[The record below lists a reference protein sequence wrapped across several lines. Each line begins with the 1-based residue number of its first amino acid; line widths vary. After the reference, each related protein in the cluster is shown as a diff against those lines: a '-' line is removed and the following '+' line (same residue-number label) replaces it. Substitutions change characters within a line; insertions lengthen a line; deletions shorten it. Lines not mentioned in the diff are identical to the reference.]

1 MNRDLVT
8 AELSAANRDRFGPFQ
23 PWFFYGVAVVEI
35 VMMTA
40 FGFAIIKSII
50 HRKQFDNHAW
60 WLIST
65 VFIIMMPALGRGIQ
79 NIHIAMQIKNFP
91 NADIMSSLYLTQGI
105 IIAMILAGAWK
116 YKKLNHPATFLAI
129 GVNMFVLFLEPIGR
143 SESVQEFLKF
153 MIKG

>member
-1 MNRDLVT
+1 
-8 AELSAANRDRFGPFQ
+8 
-23 PWFFYGVAVVEI
+23 
-35 VMMTA
+35 
-40 FGFAIIKSII
+40 
-50 HRKQFDNHAW
+50 
-60 WLIST
+60 
-65 VFIIMMPALGRGIQ
+65 MMPALGRGIQ
-79 NIHIAMQIKNFP
+79 NIHIAMQIKNFS

-105 IIAMILAGAWK
+105 IIAIILAGAWK